1 MSQHPPVPPKP
12 PMPPV
17 PGASSSNAVPREDLH
32 PKVKAGIKTYAAVGV
47 AGAIAAIAAAQ
58 QSMDLSP
65 LLALVLGLTGG
76 ALPLV
81 AGFLKAG
88 DGR

>member
-17 PGASSSNAVPREDLH
+17 PGASSSNAVPRDDLH
-32 PKVKAGIKTYAAVGV
+32 PKVKAGIKTYLGVALAGVIAAV
-47 AGAIAAIAAAQ
+47 AAAQ
-58 QSMDLSP
+58 QSLVLSP
-65 LLALVLGLTGG
+65 AAALGLGAAG
-76 ALPLV
+76 MALPLV
-81 AGFLKAG
+81 ASYFKAG